1 MVATN
6 EKVYSEN
13 LVCPYCLEDITKI
26 IQEFIMLPMFVIK
39 HPEKYTEVKDVPICP
54 KCGKQFSAIERLTK
68 SYYTEKAPEVK
79 EEKDN
84 G

>member
-6 EKVYSEN
+6 EKVYTEN
-13 LVCPYCLEDITKI
+13 LICPYCLEDITKT

-39 HPEKYTEVKDVPICP
+39 HPHKYIEVKDSPICP
-54 KCGKQFSAIERLTK
+54 NCGKQFKAIALLTK
-68 SYYTEKAPEVK
+68 SYYTEKPPE
-79 EEKDN
+79 ENGKD